1 MQRDGGGLGVL
12 PVFLS
17 SHPLSL
23 NVLQLPRMHFH
34 FSLSLSF
41 KDQNPFLTTFFH
53 RTQVYLRSDLWVRM
67 SVIIETCFVDLT
79 DVTLTDAATNSILT
93 DDVDRGGNPRH
104 FGNTSGASWWP
115 ILAT

>member
-1 MQRDGGGLGVL
+1 
-12 PVFLS
+12 
-17 SHPLSL
+17 
-23 NVLQLPRMHFH
+23 
-34 FSLSLSF
+34 
-41 KDQNPFLTTFFH
+41 
-53 RTQVYLRSDLWVRM
+53 M